1 LAEKEEIEW
10 LRKGFRFNNWKALVI
25 RREAE
30 MSRKQVTKE
39 LGLSKASAIR
49 AYEDGREELTKEYIA

>member
-1 LAEKEEIEW
+1 
-10 LRKGFRFNNWKALVI
+10 
-25 RREAE
+25 

-49 AYEDGREELTKEYIA
+49 AYEDGREELTKEYIAQLIKKGYLEK